1 MAATRSSDRTERR
14 SPLEL
19 AALIV
24 GATFLLVGVLGFIP
38 GVTQNYDAMEVA
50 GHESGAEL
58 LGIFQVSILHNI
70 VHLAIGVIGLVAAAT
85 WEGARLYLVGG
96 GAIYLALAIYGWIVE
111 RTSDANFVPMN
122 NADNVLHV
130 LLGAGMILLG
140 VVLGRGYVRDR
151 VVTGEPR
158 I

>member
-1 MAATRSSDRTERR
+1 MRDR
-14 SPLEL
+14 SPLQI
-19 AALIV
+19 AA
-24 GATFLLVGVLGFIP
+24 LLVGAVFVIVGIAGFIP
-38 GVTQNYDAMEVA
+38 GITTNVGDMKFA
-50 GHESGAEL
+50 GHESPSEL
-58 LGIFQVSILHNI
+58 LGLFQVSILHNI
-70 VHLAIGVIGLVAAAT
+70 VHLAIGIIGLVAAAT

-96 GAIYLALAIYGWIVE
+96 GAIYLALAVYGWIVE

-130 LLGAGMILLG
+130 VLGAGMIVLG

-151 VVTGEPR
+151 VVAGEPR

>member
-1 MAATRSSDRTERR
+1 MRDR
-14 SPLEL
+14 SPIQI
-19 AALIV
+19 AALLI
-24 GATFLLVGVLGFIP
+24 GAVFLLVGIAGFIP
-38 GVTQNYDAMEVA
+38 GITTNVGDMKFA
-50 GHESGAEL
+50 GHESPSEL
-58 LGIFQVSILHNI
+58 LGLFQVSILHNI
-70 VHLAIGVIGLVAAAT
+70 VHLAIGIIGLAAAAT

-96 GAIYLALAIYGWIVE
+96 GAIYLALAVYGWIVE

-130 LLGAGMILLG
+130 VLGAGMILLG

-151 VVTGEPR
+151 VVAGEPR

>member
-1 MAATRSSDRTERR
+1 MRDR
-14 SPLEL
+14 SPLQI
-19 AALIV
+19 AA
-24 GATFLLVGVLGFIP
+24 LLVGAVFFIVGIAGFIP
-38 GVTQNYDAMEVA
+38 GITTNVGDMKFA
-50 GHESGAEL
+50 GHESPSEL
-58 LGIFQVSILHNI
+58 LGLFQVSILHNI
-70 VHLAIGVIGLVAAAT
+70 VHLGIGIIGLVAAAT
-85 WEGARLYLVGG
+85 WEGSRLYLVGG
-96 GAIYLALAIYGWIVE
+96 GALYLALAIYGWIIDRASE
-111 RTSDANFVPMN
+111 ANFVPMN

>member
-1 MAATRSSDRTERR
+1 MRDR
-14 SPLEL
+14 SPLQI
-19 AALIV
+19 AA
-24 GATFLLVGVLGFIP
+24 LLVGAVFVIVGIAGFIP
-38 GVTQNYDAMEVA
+38 GITTNVGDMKFA
-50 GHESGAEL
+50 GHESPSEL
-58 LGIFQVSILHNI
+58 LGLFQVSILHNI
-70 VHLAIGVIGLVAAAT
+70 VHLAIGIIGLVAAAT

-140 VVLGRGYVRDR
+140 VVLGRGYARDR
-151 VVTGEPR
+151 VVTGAPR

>member
-1 MAATRSSDRTERR
+1 MK
-14 SPLEL
+14 
-19 AALIV
+19 
-24 GATFLLVGVLGFIP
+24 F
-38 GVTQNYDAMEVA
+38 A
-50 GHESGAEL
+50 GHESPSEL
-58 LGIFQVSILHNI
+58 LGLFQVSILHNI

-140 VVLGRGYVRDR
+140 VVLGRGYARDR

>member
-1 MAATRSSDRTERR
+1 MRDRTPVQ
-14 SPLEL
+14 SVAMLVG
-19 AALIV
+19 IV
-24 GATFLLVGVLGFIP
+24 FLLVGILGFIP
-38 GVTQNYDAMEVA
+38 GITTNFDDITFA
-50 GHESGAEL
+50 GNESGAEL

-70 VHLAIGVIGLVAAAT
+70 VHGLFGIVGLFLART
-85 WEGARLYLVGG
+85 MDGARTYLVGG

>member
-1 MAATRSSDRTERR
+1 MKDR
-14 SPLEL
+14 SPLQI
-19 AALIV
+19 AA
-24 GATFLLVGVLGFIP
+24 LLVGAVFFIVGIAGFIP
-38 GVTQNYDAMEVA
+38 GITTNVGDMKFA
-50 GHESGAEL
+50 GHESPSEL
-58 LGIFQVSILHNI
+58 LGLFQVSILHNI
-70 VHLAIGVIGLVAAAT
+70 VHLAIGIIGLVAAAT

-96 GAIYLALAIYGWIVE
+96 GAIYLALAIYGWVVE

>member
-1 MAATRSSDRTERR
+1 MRER
-14 SPLEL
+14 SPLQI
-19 AALIV
+19 AA
-24 GATFLLVGVLGFIP
+24 LLVGAIFVIVGIAGFIP
-38 GVTQNYDAMEVA
+38 GITTNVGDMKFA
-50 GHESGAEL
+50 GHESPSEL
-58 LGIFQVSILHNI
+58 LGLFQVSILHNI
-70 VHLAIGVIGLVAAAT
+70 VHLAIGIIGLVAAAT

-96 GAIYLALAIYGWIVE
+96 GAIYLALAIYGWVVE

-140 VVLGRGYVRDR
+140 VVLGRGYARDR

>member
-1 MAATRSSDRTERR
+1 MRDR
-14 SPLEL
+14 SPLQI
-19 AALIV
+19 AA
-24 GATFLLVGVLGFIP
+24 LLVGAVFVIVGIAGFIP
-38 GVTQNYDAMEVA
+38 GITTHVGDMKFA
-50 GHESGAEL
+50 GHESPSEL
-58 LGIFQVSILHNI
+58 LGLFQVSILHNI
-70 VHLAIGVIGLVAAAT
+70 VHLAIGIIGLVAAAT

-96 GAIYLALAIYGWIVE
+96 GAIYLALAIYGWVVE

-151 VVTGEPR
+151 VVTGAPR
-158 I
+158 V

>member
-1 MAATRSSDRTERR
+1 MRER
-14 SPLEL
+14 SPIQI
-19 AALIV
+19 AA
-24 GATFLLVGVLGFIP
+24 LLVGAVFVIVGIAGFIP
-38 GVTQNYDAMEVA
+38 GITTNVGDMKFA
-50 GHESGAEL
+50 GHESPSEL
-58 LGIFQVSILHNI
+58 LGLFQVSILHNI
-70 VHLAIGVIGLVAAAT
+70 VHLAIGIIGLVAAAT

-130 LLGAGMILLG
+130 VLGAGMIVLG
-140 VVLGRGYVRDR
+140 VLLGRGYARER

>member
-1 MAATRSSDRTERR
+1 MRDR
-14 SPLEL
+14 SPLQI
-19 AALIV
+19 AA
-24 GATFLLVGVLGFIP
+24 LLVGVVFVIVGIAGFIP
-38 GVTQNYDAMEVA
+38 GITTHVGDMKFA
-50 GHESGAEL
+50 GHESPSEL
-58 LGIFQVSILHNI
+58 LGLFQVSILHNI

>member
-1 MAATRSSDRTERR
+1 MRDR
-14 SPLEL
+14 SPLQI
-19 AALIV
+19 AA
-24 GATFLLVGVLGFIP
+24 LLVGAVFVIVGIAGFIP
-38 GVTQNYDAMEVA
+38 GITTHVGDMKFA
-50 GHESGAEL
+50 GHESPSEL
-58 LGIFQVSILHNI
+58 LGLFQVSILHNI

>member
-1 MAATRSSDRTERR
+1 VVFV
-14 SPLEL
+14 
-19 AALIV
+19 IV
-24 GATFLLVGVLGFIP
+24 GIAGFIP
-38 GVTQNYDAMEVA
+38 GITTHVGDMKFA
-50 GHESGAEL
+50 GHESPSEL
-58 LGIFQVSILHNI
+58 LGLFQVSILHNI

>member
-1 MAATRSSDRTERR
+1 MRDR
-14 SPLEL
+14 SPLQI
-19 AALIV
+19 AA
-24 GATFLLVGVLGFIP
+24 LLVGAVFVIVGIAGFIP
-38 GVTQNYDAMEVA
+38 GITTHVGDMKFA
-50 GHESGAEL
+50 GHESPSEL
-58 LGIFQVSILHNI
+58 LGLFQVSILHNI

-122 NADNVLHV
+122 DADNVLHV

>member
-1 MAATRSSDRTERR
+1 MRDR
-14 SPLEL
+14 SPIQI
-19 AALIV
+19 AA
-24 GATFLLVGVLGFIP
+24 LLVGAVFVIVGIAGFIP
-38 GVTQNYDAMEVA
+38 GITTNVGDMKFA
-50 GHESGAEL
+50 GHESPSEL
-58 LGIFQVSILHNI
+58 LGLFQVSILHNI
-70 VHLAIGVIGLVAAAT
+70 VHLAIGIIGLVAAAT

-96 GAIYLALAIYGWIVE
+96 GAIYLALAVYGWIVE

-130 LLGAGMILLG
+130 VLGAGLILLG

-151 VVTGEPR
+151 VVAGEPR

>member
-1 MAATRSSDRTERR
+1 MRGR
-14 SPLEL
+14 SPLQI
-19 AALIV
+19 AA
-24 GATFLLVGVLGFIP
+24 LLVGVVFVIVGIAGFIP
-38 GVTQNYDAMEVA
+38 GITTHVGDMKFA
-50 GHESGAEL
+50 GHESPSEL
-58 LGIFQVSILHNI
+58 LGLFQVSILHNI